1 MLNDTKKRKSKEYQV
16 SGDHYL
22 QLGVQ
27 PWDVINS
34 WPLDQQ
40 IGFHRGN
47 ALKYLLRMGTKD
59 PSVDELK
66 KAVHY
71 LEKLIEVLT
80 PTPQK
85 KQANL
90 SPQSTVS
97 IQTDIPKV

>member
-1 MLNDTKKRKSKEYQV
+1 MDTQTKSKRVSKSYQV

-80 PTPQK
+80 PVPEK
-85 KQANL
+85 KQAKP
-90 SPQSTVS
+90 SPQTIILPNVPLN
-97 IQTDIPKV
+97 T

>member
-1 MLNDTKKRKSKEYQV
+1 MDTQTKPKRISKSYQV

-80 PTPQK
+80 PVPEK
-85 KQANL
+85 KQAKH
-90 SPQSTVS
+90 SSQSIISSDVP
-97 IQTDIPKV
+97 IV